1 MKLYIIFSFFLIISS
16 SFYCQNNIA
25 ANYDFDV
32 RCQGK
37 EMDGT
42 LTLEVFGKGKN
53 YKDALEQAKKNAVHA
68 VIFKGIKDGSGECNS
83 DPLLFSSSPETEF
96 ETYFAIFFKDGGEYL
111 NFISLAD
118 EKLQIKLK
126 RDAKKSKTVQ
136 QRMAVVRV
144 DRLALKNKLKTDKI
158 N

>member
-1 MKLYIIFSFFLIISS
+1 MKLYIIISFFLISIS
-16 SFYCQNNIA
+16 SFYSQKTIA
-25 ANYDFDV
+25 ANYNFDV

-37 EMDGT
+37 EMDGS
-42 LTLEVFGKGKN
+42 LTLEVFGKGRN

-83 DPLLFSSSPETEF
+83 DPLLLSSSPETEF
-96 ETYFAIFFKDGGEYL
+96 ETYFANFFKDGGEYL
-111 NFISLAD
+111 NYISCA
-118 EKLQIKLK
+118 KTAPVQY
-126 RDAKKSKTVQ
+126 KKSKTVQ